1 MIIGPEKTIALTPD
15 QIKGVSNFYDGKVVK
30 TAAPAMP
37 AAPEVAPAPVTPEVP
52 AQPVAPEA
60 EVVQEQVQD
69 PVAGPT
75 TFADGA
81 DTNVNMFDV
90 PTPEAAPA
98 MPEAPA
104 QPEIPADSAVN
115 IFDAQAEPVV
125 ANTPAMPEAPA
136 QPEVVENSMANMF
149 DVPTPEAAP
158 VMPET
163 PAAPEEV
170 DTNNMFDTPVEAEVP
185 TNSAADLFNDA
196 NTQIAPEA
204 DVQEAPTVEASVSLE
219 DELEAFEKDLLNLY
233 VRFADLKVK
242 VAERT
247 QTPKENTMH
256 M

>member
-37 AAPEVAPAPVTPEVP
+37 AAPEVAP
-52 AQPVAPEA
+52 EA

-81 DTNVNMFDV
+81 DTTVNMFDV

-104 QPEIPADSAVN
+104 QPE
-115 IFDAQAEPVV
+115 
-125 ANTPAMPEAPA
+125 
-136 QPEVVENSMANMF
+136 VVENSVANMF